1 MRLYFP
7 IRQENPTE
15 GRILFKYIKL
25 YLTDGSLVWLFIA
38 VVIHGVSFQDKKKQG
53 HGVNH

>member
-15 GRILFKYIKL
+15 GRILFFNNI
-25 YLTDGSLVWLFIA
+25 LVTLFI
-38 VVIHGVSFQDKKKQG
+38 
-53 HGVNH
+53 